1 MQLSWVIEGYGAG
14 SSAVPDVD
22 QAANA
27 LDDALRAAYKDADPT
42 TLAQIIWDVLGP
54 VRFVLVT
61 EGRAAVGRG
70 ETWSIQRAGLL
81 VSLAP

>member
-1 MQLSWVIEGYGAG
+1 MQISWVIENYGAG
-14 SSAVPDVD
+14 TTSVADVD
-22 QAANA
+22 QAAGA
-27 LDDALRAAYKDADPT
+27 LDDALRAAYVDADPT
-42 TLAQIIWDVLGP
+42 TLAHVLWDVLGP
-54 VRFVLVT
+54 IRFVLVT